1 MYLALY
7 RKYRPQTFD
16 DVISQEHIT
25 TTLKNQL
32 KSGQTAHAY
41 LFTGS
46 RGTGKT
52 TCAKILAKAIN
63 CLNPVDGNPCLE
75 CECCKAIDE
84 DASDVT
90 EIDAASNNGVDN
102 VRDLKDEAMYAPIVC
117 KKRVYIIDEV
127 HMLSTSAFNA
137 LLKLIEEPPP
147 HVVFIFATTEIHK
160 VPATILS
167 RCQRFEFRRI
177 DINDSKKRLLEIAEK
192 EGMQLDENA
201 AYLISRISDG
211 GMRDALSLL
220 DQCFSTDSHVTE
232 ETVRN
237 CAGISGT
244 QHLFDI
250 AAAVLKNDSAA
261 TLEILDGLV
270 QRSKSPT
277 RLIEEL
283 ISHYRTLM
291 LLKAGADRNVLRM
304 TDDEERQY
312 RQQSDEYTLEM
323 ILRAL
328 SLLNET
334 FAGMSRSR
342 NETLSCE
349 MCLIKLCTPKLDTDE
364 KALSGRID
372 ALERLVN
379 NALKNPSGIQ
389 AVPVRETAPQK
400 SAPADRPAAVPA
412 DKPAETYADKP
423 EPINIPTAPAPQPVQ
438 AEAPREKENIPAETA
453 PQAEPKKEQPAM
465 PIDLPFDLDEPPAP
479 PEPEQPAAVFDE
491 PLPPEPPT
499 DAFPPEPVS
508 LSEALG
514 IAPEPLPE
522 QHAAPPQKAPQ
533 AEPKKAPQ
541 THSQDGFEP
550 FAEWQDII
558 NTLPFSSRILISD
571 TTALING
578 NTVIVC
584 GSELQK
590 SYAIGEFAAEV
601 REAVSKAIGRR
612 VTLTAQEEAVQKDD
626 SEEKLTDFLDF
637 AKSQGVSIKEQ

>member
-261 TLEILDGLV
+261 ALEILDGLV

-312 RQQSDEYTLEM
+312 RQQADEYTLEM

-364 KALSGRID
+364 KVLSGRID

-379 NALKNPSGIQ
+379 NALKDFSG
-389 AVPVRETAPQK
+389 TK
-400 SAPADRPAAVPA
+400 AVPA
-412 DKPAETYADKP
+412 RESAAEKPAEIPEDKP
-423 EPINIPTAPAPQPVQ
+423 QTVNVPKTPEPQPIRTEAPA
-438 AEAPREKENIPAETA
+438 EKEAIPAEHA
-453 PQAEPKKEQPAM
+453 PQAGSGKEQPAM

-479 PEPEQPAAVFDE
+479 PEPVQPAAVFDE

-590 SYAIGEFAAEV
+590 SYAVGEFAAEV

>member
-261 TLEILDGLV
+261 ALEILDGLV

-291 LLKAGADRNVLRM
+291 LLKAGAGRSVLRM

-312 RQQSDEYTLEM
+312 RQQADEYTLEM

-328 SLLNET
+328 SLLNEA

-379 NALKNPSGIQ
+379 NALKDLSGI
-389 AVPVRETAPQK
+389 K
-400 SAPADRPAAVPA
+400 AVPA
-412 DKPAETYADKP
+412 RESAVEKPAEIPEDKP
-423 EPINIPTAPAPQPVQ
+423 QTVNVPKTPEPQPIRTEAPA
-438 AEAPREKENIPAETA
+438 EKEAIPAEHA
-453 PQAEPKKEQPAM
+453 PQAGPEKEQPAM

-479 PEPEQPAAVFDE
+479 PEPVQPAAVFDE

-514 IAPEPLPE
+514 LAPEPPHE
-522 QHAAPPQKAPQ
+522 QHPVQPKQAPQ
-533 AEPKKAPQ
+533 AEPKKEQQPR
-541 THSQDGFEP
+541 TQDGFEP

-571 TTALING
+571 TTALISG

-590 SYAIGEFAAEV
+590 SYAVGEFAAEV

-612 VTLTAQEEAVQKDD
+612 VALKAQEEAVQKDD

>member
-261 TLEILDGLV
+261 ALEILDGLV

-312 RQQSDEYTLEM
+312 RQQADEYTLEM

-364 KALSGRID
+364 KVLSGRID

-379 NALKNPSGIQ
+379 NALKDFSG
-389 AVPVRETAPQK
+389 TK
-400 SAPADRPAAVPA
+400 AVPA
-412 DKPAETYADKP
+412 RESAAEKPAEIPEDKP
-423 EPINIPTAPAPQPVQ
+423 QTVNVPKTPEPQPVQ
-438 AEAPREKENIPAETA
+438 AETPWEKENIPTETA
-453 PQAEPKKEQPAM
+453 PQAEPQKEQPAM
-465 PIDLPFDLDEPPAP
+465 PIDLPFDLDEPLAP

-590 SYAIGEFAAEV
+590 SYAVGEFAAEV

>member
-127 HMLSTSAFNA
+127 HMLSISAFNA

-261 TLEILDGLV
+261 ALEILDGLV

-312 RQQSDEYTLEM
+312 RQQADEYTLEM

-389 AVPVRETAPQK
+389 AVPMREIVSEK
-400 SAPADRPAAVPA
+400 SALADIPAAAPA
-412 DKPAETYADKP
+412 GKSAETYADKP
-423 EPINIPTAPAPQPVQ
+423 EPINIPAAPVPQSVQ
-438 AEAPREKENIPAETA
+438 AEALREKENIPAETA

-491 PLPPEPPT
+491 PLPPEPLT

-522 QHAAPPQKAPQ
+522 QHAAAPQKAPQ

-541 THSQDGFEP
+541 TRSQDGFEP

-590 SYAIGEFAAEV
+590 SYAVGEFAAEV

>member
-261 TLEILDGLV
+261 ALEILDGLV

-291 LLKAGADRNVLRM
+291 LLKAGAGRSVLRM

-312 RQQSDEYTLEM
+312 RQQADEYTLEM

-328 SLLNET
+328 SLLNEA

-379 NALKNPSGIQ
+379 NALKDLSGI
-389 AVPVRETAPQK
+389 K
-400 SAPADRPAAVPA
+400 AVPA
-412 DKPAETYADKP
+412 RESAAEKPAEIPEDKP
-423 EPINIPTAPAPQPVQ
+423 QTVNVPKTPEPQPIRTEVP
-438 AEAPREKENIPAETA
+438 AEKEAIPAEHA
-453 PQAEPKKEQPAM
+453 PQVGSEKEQPAM

-479 PEPEQPAAVFDE
+479 PEPVQPAAVFDE
-491 PLPPEPPT
+491 PLPPEPST

-514 IAPEPLPE
+514 LAPEPPHE
-522 QHAAPPQKAPQ
+522 QHPVQPKQAPQ
-533 AEPKKAPQ
+533 AEPKKEQQPR
-541 THSQDGFEP
+541 TQDGFEP

-571 TTALING
+571 TTALISG

-590 SYAIGEFAAEV
+590 SYAVGEFAAEV

-612 VTLTAQEEAVQKDD
+612 VALKAQEEAVQKDD

>member
-261 TLEILDGLV
+261 ALEILDGLV

-291 LLKAGADRNVLRM
+291 LLKAGAGRSVLRM

-312 RQQSDEYTLEM
+312 RQQADEYTLEM

-328 SLLNET
+328 SLLNEA

-379 NALKNPSGIQ
+379 NALKDLSGI
-389 AVPVRETAPQK
+389 K
-400 SAPADRPAAVPA
+400 AVPA
-412 DKPAETYADKP
+412 RESAAEKPAEIPEDKP
-423 EPINIPTAPAPQPVQ
+423 QTVNVPKTPEPQPIRTEAPA
-438 AEAPREKENIPAETA
+438 EKETIPAEHA
-453 PQAEPKKEQPAM
+453 PQAGPEKEQPAM

-479 PEPEQPAAVFDE
+479 PEPVQPAAVFDE

-514 IAPEPLPE
+514 LAPEPPHE
-522 QHAAPPQKAPQ
+522 QHPVQPKQAPQ
-533 AEPKKAPQ
+533 AEPKKEQQPR
-541 THSQDGFEP
+541 TQDGFES

-571 TTALING
+571 TTALISG

-590 SYAIGEFAAEV
+590 SYAVGEFAAEV

-612 VTLTAQEEAVQKDD
+612 VALKAQEEAVQKDD